1 MGVYK
6 KAIITDAGE
15 ALRARAVAGE
25 ASMQFSHA
33 KTSTYVY
40 PDGTDLTKLT
50 DLQEIRQT
58 VIPSNV
64 QIANDTLIS
73 VRSLFGNEQINEA
86 YLIQNVGV
94 YATDGEN
101 EILFA
106 VCQAITPDQMPAYDG
121 VAPSSFIYNV
131 QLTVSQ
137 AAQISLVV
145 NTAGTATTQDVLE
158 LEQKKV
164 NGNGG
169 DISETVIAATEK
181 SQAEYPVPAAGDS
194 AKTVLGKVQ
203 KFFGDLRNWMTGV
216 CLLGQIV
223 NNCVTD
229 NAKLPLSA
237 AQGKVLMDLYN
248 VLNTKASKTGHTHDD
263 RYYTEAEINSKLNAL
278 NVNTDINFVPTVN
291 SSYLT
296 NTSVYGKKT
305 GKGAAIGYINM
316 IFQTKMDTTQWTR
329 YKILSC
335 PYYCTCAYGFVVNQ
349 DNGLC
354 YTIEIDSGSK
364 DVYLRVDNVALP
376 KGSWLRGQAVF
387 LCWG

>member
-25 ASMQFSHA
+25 ANMQFSCA

-40 PDGTDLTKLT
+40 PEGADLTKLT

-58 VIPSNV
+58 VVPSNV
-64 QIANDTLIS
+64 QITNDTLIS
-73 VRSLFGNEQINEA
+73 VRSLFGNEQISEA

-203 KFFGDLRNWMTGV
+203 KFFADIRNWMTGV

-237 AQGKVLMDLYN
+237 AQGKALMDLYN
-248 VLNTKASKTGHTHDD
+248 VLNTNLLSGVQCAVVNCSTDSPALYPWNTSD
-263 RYYTEAEINSKLNAL
+263 YINS
-278 NVNTDINFVPTVN
+278 INWLVILRSDSN
-291 SSYLT
+291 SY
-296 NTSVYGKKT
+296 SVYSISGDKKIICAEEYPGESNTPKLYLSDGKIYVSLKNHELKYDVLIVRF
-305 GKGAAIGYINM
+305 GKYIP
-316 IFQTKMDTTQWTR
+316 K
-329 YKILSC
+329 
-335 PYYCTCAYGFVVNQ
+335 
-349 DNGLC
+349 NG
-354 YTIEIDSGSK
+354 
-364 DVYLRVDNVALP
+364 
-376 KGSWLRGQAVF
+376 
-387 LCWG
+387 

>member
-248 VLNTKASKTGHTHDD
+248 VLNT
-263 RYYTEAEINSKLNAL
+263 NQ
-278 NVNTDINFVPTVN
+278 
-291 SSYLT
+291 
-296 NTSVYGKKT
+296 KK
-305 GKGAAIGYINM
+305 
-316 IFQTKMDTTQWTR
+316 
-329 YKILSC
+329 
-335 PYYCTCAYGFVVNQ
+335 V
-349 DNGLC
+349 
-354 YTIEIDSGSK
+354 
-364 DVYLRVDNVALP
+364 
-376 KGSWLRGQAVF
+376 
-387 LCWG
+387 